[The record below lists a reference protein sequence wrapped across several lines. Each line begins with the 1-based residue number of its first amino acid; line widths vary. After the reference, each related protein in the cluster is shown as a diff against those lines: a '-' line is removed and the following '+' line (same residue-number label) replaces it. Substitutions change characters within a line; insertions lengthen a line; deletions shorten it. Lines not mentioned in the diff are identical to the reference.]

1 MRTQGLSSTIAL
13 TGNVDLESAKK
24 GMVSTIFMV
33 YLHLLI
39 ISSQQSRVDMG
50 KLAKAEAKLKAKIVK
65 RAQRDLYEGSKLMAD
80 MQKKQ
85 QSYEEMFMKVNPL
98 QLGNTAKSKS
108 KDIHLE
114 NINVSFGSRTLL
126 SGAELNLAYGR
137 RYG

>member
-1 MRTQGLSSTIAL
+1 
-13 TGNVDLESAKK
+13 
-24 GMVSTIFMV
+24 
-33 YLHLLI
+33 
-39 ISSQQSRVDMG
+39 MG

-80 MQKKQ
+80 MQKQQ
-85 QSYEEMFMKVNPL
+85 QSYEELFMKVNPL
-98 QLGNTAKSKS
+98 QLGGTAKSKS

-137 RYG
+137 RYGWVQSLAEWGYELI

>member
-1 MRTQGLSSTIAL
+1 
-13 TGNVDLESAKK
+13 
-24 GMVSTIFMV
+24 
-33 YLHLLI
+33 
-39 ISSQQSRVDMG
+39 MG

-80 MQKKQ
+80 MQKQQ

-98 QLGNTAKSKS
+98 QLGGTAKSKS